1 MKLKRNPGITA
12 QEDLKD
18 LGFGSRVSNQSAER
32 LLNKNGSFNVQRS
45 GLTFFSSLSPYHS
58 MLTMSWWKFNF
69 NILLYFLSINSLFA
83 LVFLLIGRTSLPG
96 AAAGGI
102 FEFYLDAFFFSVQT
116 FTTVGYG
123 VLAPQGTL
131 ANSIAALCA
140 FVGLLSF
147 AMATGLLFARFSRP
161 TAKIIF
167 SENAI
172 ITPFQDASAL
182 MFRIANARKNQLI
195 ELAVKILY
203 SRLEFSDGR
212 HVRRYYP
219 LALVRDKVVF
229 FPLHWTVVHKID
241 ENSPLSGITQKRLEE
256 ETAEF
261 LILLTGIDET
271 FSQSVHARS
280 SYRFDEI
287 KWNVKFRDMFFVNK
301 NNLLSADMQRL
312 GDTEPL

>member
-1 MKLKRNPGITA
+1 MKLKRNTSKTA

-32 LLNKNGSFNVQRS
+32 LLNKDGSFNVQRS
-45 GLTFFSSLSPYHS
+45 GLSFFTSLSPYHS
-58 MLTMSWWKFNF
+58 LLTMSWWKFNF
-69 NILLYFLSINSLFA
+69 NIVLFFLSINALFA
-83 LVFLLIGRTSLPG
+83 LAFVGIGKECLPG
-96 AAAGGI
+96 AASGGI
-102 FEFYLDAFFFSVQT
+102 LEFFFDAFFFSVQT

-123 VLAPQGTL
+123 FLSPQGAL
-131 ANSIAALCA
+131 ANSVAAMCA

-147 AMATGLLFARFSRP
+147 ALATGLMFARFSRP

-167 SENAI
+167 AENAI

-195 ELAVKILY
+195 ELQIKMLY
-203 SRLEFSDGR
+203 SRLEQSDGK

-219 LALVRDKVVF
+219 LNLVRDKVVF

-241 ENSPLSGITQKRLEE
+241 ENSPLFGVTRKQLQQEI
-256 ETAEF
+256 AEF
-261 LILLTGIDET
+261 PILLTGIDET
-271 FSQSVHARS
+271 FSQPVHARS

-287 KWNVKFRDMFFVNK
+287 KWNVKYSDMFFVNK
-301 NNLLSADMQRL
+301 YNQFSSDIQKLSDIE
-312 GDTEPL
+312 TV